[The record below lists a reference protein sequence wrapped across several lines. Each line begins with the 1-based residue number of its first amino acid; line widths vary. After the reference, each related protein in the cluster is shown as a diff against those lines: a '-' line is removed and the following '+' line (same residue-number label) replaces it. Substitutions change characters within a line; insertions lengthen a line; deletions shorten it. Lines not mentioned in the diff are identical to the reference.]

1 MTETL
6 ALLAIGIGL
15 LAACAIIMET
25 ARVMARARIRR
36 RRRLLRLASVVTG
49 LQPVSPH
56 DQLS

>member
-1 MTETL
+1 MTETS

-15 LAACAIIMET
+15 LVACAMIMET

-36 RRRLLRLASVVTG
+36 QRRLVRLSSVVTG

>member
-1 MTETL
+1 
-6 ALLAIGIGL
+6 L
-15 LAACAIIMET
+15 LAACAMIMET

-36 RRRLLRLASVVTG
+36 QRRLVRLSSVVTG

>member
-15 LAACAIIMET
+15 LAACAMIMET

-36 RRRLLRLASVVTG
+36 QRRLVRLSSVVTG